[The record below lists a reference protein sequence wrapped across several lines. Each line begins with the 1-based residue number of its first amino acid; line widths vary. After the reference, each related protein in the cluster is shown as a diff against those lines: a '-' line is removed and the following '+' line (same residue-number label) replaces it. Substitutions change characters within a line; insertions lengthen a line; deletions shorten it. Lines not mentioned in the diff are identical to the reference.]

1 MEALCQM
8 KEMTLRELKQRL
20 KNKSR
25 DELVNDIATLF
36 TKFEAVKEYYAMQ
49 LGDTYSLQ
57 LLDKY
62 KSVIK
67 REFFPSRGYGAARLS
82 VARKAITD
90 YQKISESQE
99 ELIDLMLFYVEM
111 GVMFT
116 NQYGD
121 ITEPFYTSME
131 SMYDR
136 ATKFIAK
143 NNLRDQFE
151 QRCLRIVSDTSGIG
165 WGFHDRLSEIYHEVF
180 DS

>member
-8 KEMTLRELKQRL
+8 KKITLRELKQRL
-20 KNKSR
+20 KSKSH

-36 TKFEAVKEYYAMQ
+36 TKFEAIKEYYTMQ
-49 LGDTYSLQ
+49 LGGTYSLE
-57 LLDKY
+57 LLDQY

-67 REFFPSRGYGAARLS
+67 REFFPARGYGAARLS
-82 VARKAITD
+82 VARKAVTD

-99 ELIDLMLFYVEM
+99 GLIDLMLFYVEM
-111 GVMFT
+111 GVMYT

-121 ITEPFYTSME
+121 INEPFYASME

-136 ATKFIAK
+136 ATKYIAK
-143 NNLRDQFE
+143 NNLQDRFE
-151 QRCLRIVSDTSGIG
+151 QRCSRIVSDTSGIG

-180 DS
+180 DP